1 MLKKI
6 TNILFSN
13 RLTGLLF
20 IVFAIS
26 MAIGT
31 FLDAGQE
38 TSPTP
43 YSRNIIYNTWWF
55 ESVMLLFAVN
65 FVGNIFKYRLL
76 SKRKWAT
83 LILHLSW
90 IFILIGAFL
99 TRYVGYEGVMS
110 IREGN
115 TENTFI
121 SQKTYLTVYID
132 GDYEINGQMVRRV
145 IEEDVDFSH
154 RLKNKFNHI
163 TDYNKTPVTIELV
176 DFIKGAEE
184 DVVYDENG
192 EYYLKIVESTGG
204 MPHNHF
210 LKSGTVQ
217 SLHNT
222 LYTLNNYVEGAINI
236 TFDDNGIFIES
247 PFDSEYMV
255 MATMSVGKLSKN
267 KKEPLNLRSR
277 YIINNQSVV
286 FPKPVIKGVFD
297 VVKKSELLK
306 SDQDA
311 IALEISTPDET
322 KTIKILGGMGTNNQ
336 FKKIEIGDLAFLF
349 KYGSKVYE
357 LPFSIKLNDFIA
369 DKYPGTEKSYS
380 AFASEVTVIDEE
392 NFDYRIFMNNI
403 LNYKGYRF
411 FQASFDPDEKGT
423 VLSVN
428 HDFWGTAI
436 TYLGYI
442 LLYIGLLSI
451 LISGFTR
458 FSYLKSQ
465 IQQIKIKKSQ
475 ILPIAFFI
483 LSFSLNAQDTNPHN
497 PETSQADIEKI
508 DSILYANQVPKVEA
522 DKF

>member
-1 MLKKI
+1 MLKRV

-20 IVFAIS
+20 IVFAIA

-55 ESVMLLFAVN
+55 EAIMLLFVVN
-65 FVGNIFKYRLL
+65 FIGNIYRYDLL

-90 IFILIGAFL
+90 IFILFGAFL

-115 TENTFI
+115 VENSFI

-132 GDYEINGQMVRRV
+132 GDYEINGQIVRRV
-145 IEEDVDFSH
+145 IEEHVDFSH
-154 RLKNKFNHI
+154 RLNNKFRYS
-163 TDYNKTPVTIELV
+163 TDYKNTPISIELT

-184 DVVYDENG
+184 DVIYDENG

-210 LKSGTVQ
+210 LKAGTVQ

-247 PFDSEYMV
+247 PYEAEYMV
-255 MATMSVGKLSKN
+255 MATMDVGKLNKN
-267 KKEPLNLRSR
+267 QKEPLKLRSR
-277 YIINNQSVV
+277 YVINNQSIV

-311 IALEISTPDET
+311 IALKISTSSET
-322 KTIKILGGMGTNNQ
+322 KLVKVLGGKGTNNQ
-336 FKKIEIGDLAFLF
+336 FKK
-349 KYGSKVYE
+349 
-357 LPFSIKLNDFIA
+357 LN
-369 DKYPGTEKSYS
+369 
-380 AFASEVTVIDEE
+380 
-392 NFDYRIFMNNI
+392 
-403 LNYKGYRF
+403 
-411 FQASFDPDEKGT
+411 
-423 VLSVN
+423 
-428 HDFWGTAI
+428 
-436 TYLGYI
+436 
-442 LLYIGLLSI
+442 
-451 LISGFTR
+451 
-458 FSYLKSQ
+458 
-465 IQQIKIKKSQ
+465 
-475 ILPIAFFI
+475 
-483 LSFSLNAQDTNPHN
+483 
-497 PETSQADIEKI
+497 
-508 DSILYANQVPKVEA
+508 
-522 DKF
+522 